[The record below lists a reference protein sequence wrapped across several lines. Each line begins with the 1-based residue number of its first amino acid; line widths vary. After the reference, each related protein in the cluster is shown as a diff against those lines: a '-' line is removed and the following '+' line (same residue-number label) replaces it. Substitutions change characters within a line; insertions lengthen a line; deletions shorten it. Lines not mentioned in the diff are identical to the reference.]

1 MIPDNQNITKNL
13 NKDHLQNIILKGDSY
28 FAKAEEYVTL
38 QKEFIKESLFEIIL
52 FWVDTIIYP
61 AFQILSLLWKR
72 ELPSMFSVFS
82 FQKTFDKWVRWFRFK
97 TLSSELKEWVEIVK
111 SVNGPFI
118 RTNDPDYHVF
128 VYADGMQR
136 LRSGLLTKKGAKSS

>member
-1 MIPDNQNITKNL
+1 MIPENQKITKNL
-13 NKDHLQNIILKGDSY
+13 SKDYLQNIVLKGDEY
-28 FAKAEEYVTL
+28 FNKAEEYVTL
-38 QKEFIKESLFEIIL
+38 QKEFLKDSLFENIL
-52 FWVDTIIYP
+52 LWFDMVIYP
-61 AFQILSLLWKR
+61 VFQLLSFLWKG

-82 FQKTFDKWVRWFRFK
+82 FQKTFDKWVRWIRFK
-97 TLSSELKEWVEIVK
+97 ILSKELKEWVEIVK

-136 LRSGLLTKKGAKSS
+136 LRSGLLTKKGTKST

>member
-1 MIPDNQNITKNL
+1 
-13 NKDHLQNIILKGDSY
+13 LKGDSY
-28 FAKAEEYVTL
+28 FTKAEEYVTL
-38 QKEFIKESLFEIIL
+38 QKEFIQDSLFEIFL
-52 FWVDTIIYP
+52 MWFDMIIYP
-61 AFQILSLLWKR
+61 VIQIISFLWKN
-72 ELPSMFSVFS
+72 ETPSIFSVFS

-136 LRSGLLTKKGAKSS
+136 LRSELLAKKCTKRSQ